1 MHKNHLFR
9 KPRKKNIP
17 IKSCKKGLNTKSYFA
32 SMSGLI
38 KIKLN
43 ILDQQQ
49 KETKNWFPLKNVAN
63 NKVLL
68 FLKHQNHQTDN
79 FALSHNG
86 FLY

>member
-1 MHKNHLFR
+1 V
-9 KPRKKNIP
+9 
-17 IKSCKKGLNTKSYFA
+17 
-32 SMSGLI
+32 
-38 KIKLN
+38 
-43 ILDQQQ
+43 D
-49 KETKNWFPLKNVAN
+49 N

>member
-1 MHKNHLFR
+1 
-9 KPRKKNIP
+9 
-17 IKSCKKGLNTKSYFA
+17 
-32 SMSGLI
+32 MSGLI

-49 KETKNWFPLKNVAN
+49 KETKNWFPLKNVAS

-79 FALSHNG
+79 FALSYNG